1 MMMKTSL
8 GRRVS
13 CEGEW
18 RGRLVMAA
26 CVLGGVLAGCGS
38 PASDPASGPD
48 SPATT
53 VNTANVPAT
62 SRAELGAQGMGQR
75 TGQGSDTPVSERVA
89 RSGPSDRAST
99 GQPTIAEKSDET
111 TEEGS
116 AAMSPDIPEVIAKDL
131 SSPDAQIRYRALGY
145 WETQRD
151 QPPLTPVFEAME
163 DEDPAVR
170 AKAATIV
177 ERQMD
182 LETEQEGE

>member
-1 MMMKTSL
+1 MKRSL

-13 CEGEW
+13 GESEW

-26 CVLGGVLAGCGS
+26 CVLGGVLTGCGS
-38 PASDPASGPD
+38 PASDPASGLD
-48 SPATT
+48 SRAAT
-53 VNTANVPAT
+53 VNTANVSAT
-62 SRAELGAQGMGQR
+62 SRAELGAQGSGQGS
-75 TGQGSDTPVSERVA
+75 GQGSDTRVSERGD

-99 GQPTIAEKSDET
+99 SQPTTAEKSDET
-111 TEEGS
+111 TEKRN

-131 SSPDAQIRYRALGY
+131 SSPDAHIRYRALDY
-145 WETQRD
+145 WDTQRD

-177 ERQMD
+177 ERHMD
-182 LETEQEGE
+182 LETEQEGD

>member
-1 MMMKTSL
+1 MMKTSF

-13 CEGEW
+13 CESEW

-26 CVLGGVLAGCGS
+26 CVFGGVLAGCGS
-38 PASDPASGPD
+38 PASDPVSGLD
-48 SPATT
+48 SRAAT
-53 VNTANVPAT
+53 VNTANESAT
-62 SRAELGAQGMGQR
+62 SRAELGAQGTGRR
-75 TGQGSDTPVSERVA
+75 TGQGSDTRVSERGT

-99 GQPTIAEKSDET
+99 GQPTIEEKSDEP
-111 TEEGS
+111 TEERN
-116 AAMSPDIPEVIAKDL
+116 AAMSPDIPEVVAKDL
-131 SSPDAQIRYRALGY
+131 SSPDAHVRYRALDY

-177 ERQMD
+177 ERHMD
-182 LETEQEGE
+182 LETEQAEE

>member
-1 MMMKTSL
+1 MKRSL

-13 CEGEW
+13 GESEW

-26 CVLGGVLAGCGS
+26 CVLGGVLTGCGS
-38 PASDPASGPD
+38 PASDPASGLD
-48 SPATT
+48 SRAATVT
-53 VNTANVPAT
+53 TANVSAT
-62 SRAELGAQGMGQR
+62 SRAELGAQGS
-75 TGQGSDTPVSERVA
+75 GQGSDTRVSERGD

-99 GQPTIAEKSDET
+99 SQPTTAEKSDET
-111 TEEGS
+111 TEKRN

-131 SSPDAQIRYRALGY
+131 SSPDAHIRYRALDY
-145 WETQRD
+145 WDTQRD

-177 ERQMD
+177 ERHMD
-182 LETEQEGE
+182 LETEQEGD